1 MWDFKVENFYR
12 SFNIPFITQYCIDHS
27 IFHLLLSIVS
37 IIQYSIYYTVLY
49 RSFSIQFI
57 TQYCIDDSVFHLLLS
72 IESFIQYSIY
82 HSVLYRSFS
91 TVNRL
96 CVRSNESN
104 FIGFMITVSRL
115 IFVIVL
121 PLHKQTILLQTI
133 NDIFGGSVYGSK

>member
-12 SFNIPFITQYCIDHS
+12 SFSIP
-27 IFHLLLSIVS
+27 
-37 IIQYSIYYTVLY
+37 
-49 RSFSIQFI
+49 FI

-72 IESFIQYSIY
+72 IVSMIQYSIYYSLLYRSFIDHSVFHLSLIIVSMIQYSIY
-82 HSVLYRSFS
+82 HTVLYRWFS
-91 TVNRL
+91 TVDRL

-121 PLHKQTILLQTI
+121 PLHKHTVLLQTK
-133 NDIFGGSVYGSK
+133 NEIFGGSVYCSK